1 MLYVLPAEVLL
12 IAFDSLW
19 CFGRKST
26 FAECMHNRRKV
37 EELGMQLRT
46 VEHAHHLS
54 QALQPRSVASPILAR
69 CLASMYRIIWG
80 IRSSKPQ
87 FTSSIAFSFHDVAQ
101 HICTLGLVAGRRSI
115 LKDHAEEL
123 DFSGPL

>member
-69 CLASMYRIIWG
+69 CLASMYRIIWSSVG
-80 IRSSKPQ
+80 DPKQQATIYFFNRFLVSRCRTAYLYPRIGRGPKINTERS
-87 FTSSIAFSFHDVAQ
+87 
-101 HICTLGLVAGRRSI
+101 R
-115 LKDHAEEL
+115 
-123 DFSGPL
+123 